1 MNDKQRLEHV
11 LGLSK
16 LLEDRPD
23 DEAIT
28 AALIAKAALT
38 PFADRG
44 EIDTGMGLGD
54 ACLDFWMDGKAVRV
68 VVKRVP
74 ALDIIQTE
82 EARDV

>member
-1 MNDKQRLEHV
+1 MNDKQRLEQV
-11 LGLSK
+11 LGLCK

-28 AALIAKAALT
+28 AALIAKATLT
-38 PFADRG
+38 PFADNG
-44 EIDTGMGLGD
+44 EIDTGMGFGE

-74 ALDIIQTE
+74 ALDVTQ
-82 EARDV
+82 AG